1 MKELLK
7 RELEKMMK
15 DKGIKKSS
23 LWVYFLFFFRIIGLA
38 WNIFKTKIYLI
49 RCNKIGP
56 LVQTKGRPQIRNKGK
71 ITIGNVVSIWSNISK
86 TRLSAHRGG
95 ILEIGNNNF
104 LNGIFISASEKIV
117 IGNNCKF
124 GPLTMIM
131 DSDFHDIKDH
141 TKDGAKSGI
150 VIEDDVWIGARVTIL
165 KGVKVGRGAVV
176 AVGSVV
182 TKDVPENA
190 IVAGVPAKV
199 VRIIDRDS

>member
-7 RELEKMMK
+7 RELQKMMT
-15 DKGIKKSS
+15 DRGIEKTS
-23 LWVYFLFFFRIIGLA
+23 LIVYILFIFRIIGIA
-38 WNIFKTKIYLI
+38 WNIFKTKIYLV

-56 LVQTKGRPQIRNKGK
+56 LVQTKGCPQIRNKGK
-71 ITIGNVVSIWSNISK
+71 ITIGNVVSIWSNIHK

-95 ILEIGNNNF
+95 VLEIGDNNY
-104 LNGIFISASEKIV
+104 LNGVFISASEKIV

-141 TKDGAKSGI
+141 TKGGAKSGI
-150 VIEDDVWIGARVTIL
+150 IIEDDVWIGARVTIL
-165 KGVKVGRGAVV
+165 KGVKVGKGSVV

-182 TKDVPENA
+182 TKDVPENS
-190 IVAGVPAKV
+190 IVGGVPAKV
-199 VRIIDRDS
+199 VKTIDRES